1 MICPR
6 CHAENLSGTRF
17 CGQCGTPLSSI
28 CGSCGASNPAEN
40 KFCGQCGTSIVSG
53 NLASIATV
61 GNAPAQAVPTGEFK
75 QVTVLFCDI
84 VNSTGL
90 AERIGAEPLHELLRR
105 FLDTGIAEVRRFGGT
120 VPQFTGDGFMALFGA
135 PIAHEDHVRRALL
148 AAVAIRRAVAGNAE
162 GLADPEAAMPI
173 RIGLNTGLV
182 VFGPV
187 ADKLRMDS
195 TATGDAANIAAR
207 LQEAAE
213 PGNIV
218 ISEAT
223 FRLARGYVVAEP
235 IGALRLK
242 GKTETVSALRLI
254 EVLSGRHVFDEL
266 PGVGSRIFVGRD
278 RELTVLEQLLS
289 EAESGNGQAV
299 GIVGEPGIGKSRL
312 IAEFHRSL
320 TGRPAS
326 WSEGRCVSYGTA
338 IPYLLMLDLLRSFC
352 QIVDT
357 DTPAAIAQKVR
368 AGLRKVGGDPD
379 TDGPLLL
386 GLLGIGNAAQSGGD
400 ANPEAVKARAF
411 NLFRRIAIT
420 ASQRQLLVLAV
431 EDLQWI
437 DKVSEEFLG
446 FLAETLPGVRIL
458 LLATYRPGYRPPW
471 IDKSYAAQIPLHP
484 LVRQDSQRVLDAVV
498 SQTRLAEILAKTI
511 LAKAEGN
518 PFFLEQLALH
528 AGEDRGIEVEQS
540 LPATIRDVVMARID
554 RLPEQTRRLLQI
566 AAVIG
571 REFSLRVV
579 SEVWDAG
586 GPLEP
591 LLRHLLQLEFLYER
605 LETDE
610 TTYVFRHALTQDA
623 AYAGLLTRDRQQIHY
638 SVGRALERLYPGRSD
653 EIAELLA
660 LHYGNSDDADKAVDY
675 TIMAAEKAQRR
686 WANSEA
692 LAYFDTALHRINAMP
707 DTQANRLRRVDA
719 VLKQIEVKLA
729 LGRHAEHVDAL
740 AAMRSAIEEIDD
752 PRRSTTW
759 HYWMGFL
766 GCLTGG
772 HPAEAIDHCRE
783 AAAIAAAA
791 GFDELDGDIQSCL
804 AQAYTVAGELRAAI
818 EAGERAVSIFEARG
832 NRWYASRALWHLSTA
847 ANYLGEWEA
856 SLAYCR
862 RAFEHGVALNDVRL
876 KAVALWRTGSA
887 HIQRGDTQPGL
898 QCCEEALALS
908 PIAFDAANSRAMHGY
923 GLIKSGRVDA
933 GIAEL
938 AEAAAWFE
946 SSRLPYIRAH
956 MTLWLVEGYLARGD
970 RSSVRPLLD
979 DVLNISQATG
989 YVQYEAFAHRLM
1001 AECLAAD
1008 DAAAAAEHVDT
1019 ALFALERIGGRNNF
1033 AKALVT
1039 KAGLRQAAGDVATA
1053 RQLLQQ
1059 ASEIFRELGTLD
1071 EPSRIEAALA
1081 AMERDAGNVPQNRD
1095 ALRRPLRE
1103 NGQHLRPN

>member
-1 MICPR
+1 LPFR
-6 CHAENLSGTRF
+6 
-17 CGQCGTPLSSI
+17 
-28 CGSCGASNPAEN
+28 CGSCRAINPAEN
-40 KFCGQCGTSIVSG
+40 KFCGQCGAPLVNASLTPV
-53 NLASIATV
+53 SIAEDP
-61 GNAPAQAVPTGEFK
+61 PAQARATGEFK

-148 AAVAIRRAVAGNAE
+148 AAVAIRRAVAGRSD
-162 GLADPEAAMPI
+162 GPTDPEVSVPI
-173 RIGLNTGLV
+173 RIGINTGLV

-195 TATGDAANIAAR
+195 TAIGDAANIAAR

-223 FRLARGYVVAEP
+223 FRLAQTYVVAEP
-235 IGALRLK
+235 IGPLRLK
-242 GKTETVSALRLI
+242 GKTETVAALRLI
-254 EVLSGRHVFDEL
+254 EVLSGRHVFDEPPVL
-266 PGVGSRIFVGRD
+266 GWRIFVGRE
-278 RELTVLEQLLS
+278 REVAVLDQLLS
-289 EAESGNGQAV
+289 QAETGNGQAV

-320 TGRPAS
+320 AGRQIN
-326 WSEGRCVSYGTA
+326 WNEGRCVSYGTA
-338 IPYLLMLDLLRSFC
+338 IPYLLMLDLLRGFC
-352 QIVDT
+352 QIVDN
-357 DTPAAIAQKVR
+357 DTPVAIAQKVR
-368 AGLRKVGGDPD
+368 VGLRKLGGDPD

-386 GLLGIGNAAQSGGD
+386 DLLGIGNTVQSGGED
-400 ANPEAVKARAF
+400 NPEAVKAKAF
-411 NLFRRIAIT
+411 NIFRRIAIT
-420 ASQRQLLVLAV
+420 ASQRELLVLAV

-437 DKVSEEFLG
+437 DKMSEEFLG
-446 FLAETLPGVRIL
+446 FLTETLPGARIL

-484 LVRQDSQRVLDAVV
+484 LMQQDSQRVLDAVI

-528 AGEDRGIEVEQS
+528 AGEARGVDPEQS

-571 REFSLRVV
+571 REFSLRVLR
-579 SEVWDAG
+579 EVWDAG
-586 GPLEP
+586 PLGP
-591 LLRHLLQLEFLYER
+591 LLRHLSQLEFLYEG
-605 LETDE
+605 LATDE

-623 AYAGLLTRDRQQIHY
+623 AYAGLLARDRQRIHY
-638 SVGRALERLYPGRSD
+638 SVGLALEKIYMGRTD

-660 LHYGNSDDADKAVDY
+660 LHFGNSDHADKAVDY
-675 TIMAAEKAQRR
+675 AILAAEKAQQR
-686 WANSEA
+686 WANAEA
-692 LAYFDTALHRINAMP
+692 LDYFDGALHRLDGMP
-707 DTQANRLRRVDA
+707 DTKANRSRRVDA

-729 LGRHAEHVDAL
+729 LGQHAEHAGAL
-740 AAMRSAIEEIDD
+740 AGIRDTINEIDD
-752 PRRSTTW
+752 PHRRATW

-766 GCLTGG
+766 ACLTGG
-772 HPAEAIDHCRE
+772 HPADAIDHCRE

-856 SLAYCR
+856 SLGYCR
-862 RAFEHGVALNDVRL
+862 RAFEHGVALNDARL

-887 HIQRGDTQPGL
+887 YIQRGDTQQGL
-898 QCCEEALALS
+898 QCSEESLALS
-908 PIAFDAANSRAMHGY
+908 SNPYDSAWARLIHGY
-923 GLIKSGRVDA
+923 GLIKAEPADA

-938 AEAAAWFE
+938 TEVAAWFGR
-946 SSRLPYIRAH
+946 SGLPYTRSHAI
-956 MTLWLVEGYLARGD
+956 LWLSEGYLARGD
-970 RSSVRPLLD
+970 RANATPLVE
-979 DVLNISQATG
+979 DVLDLSRASG
-989 YVQYEAFAHRLM
+989 YVHYEALAHRLM
-1001 AECLAAD
+1001 AECLAS
-1008 DAAAAAEHVDT
+1008 DAAEASAAEEHADS
-1019 ALFALERIGGRNNF
+1019 ALRILEQVGARNNF

-1053 RQLLQQ
+1053 QQLLRQ
-1059 ASEIFRELGTLD
+1059 ANEIFQELGTLG
-1071 EPSRIEAALA
+1071 EPLRVETALA
-1081 AMERDAGNVPQNRD
+1081 SLENPAGRVPKGRGP
-1095 ALRRPLRE
+1095 LRRSLSADSGRQIE
-1103 NGQHLRPN
+1103 T